1 MVCRHQVF
9 WVQVGRWDVDFMLVG
24 GMLTFADLPRL
35 RLSAHVVSDLP
46 QPNQIATAVVRL
58 TRGATRVVGMML
70 SESGC
75 FFFFFFFES
84 VVWGGR
90 MGGWGL
96 SVFIAW
102 RRTCL
107 VWSRRDGCRMQ

>member
-75 FFFFFFFES
+75 FFFFFFLKGLFG
-84 VVWGGR
+84 V
-90 MGGWGL
+90 GGWEG
-96 SVFIAW
+96 
-102 RRTCL
+102 
-107 VWSRRDGCRMQ
+107 GG